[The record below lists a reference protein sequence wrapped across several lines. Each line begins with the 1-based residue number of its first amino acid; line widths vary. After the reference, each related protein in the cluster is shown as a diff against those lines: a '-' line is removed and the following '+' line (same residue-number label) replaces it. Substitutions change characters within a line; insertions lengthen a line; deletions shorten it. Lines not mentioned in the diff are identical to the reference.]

1 MADLLLDDASLIY
14 PDGTRAVSQ
23 LTLRVRDG
31 ELMAIVG
38 PSGCGKTSVL
48 RLIAGLERLS
58 GGVVRIGGR
67 VVNDIPTAGRDVA
80 MVFEHGALYPHLTVA
95 ENLRFALELR
105 HLPEH
110 EIEQRVS
117 AESQVLRLVRFL
129 ARKPHTLAAGQRH
142 RAALGRATVRVPA
155 VFLLDEPLTHLE
167 TAERIRLRAE
177 LTTFLHGLGV
187 TVVYVTHDQSEAMA
201 IGDRVAVMRDGRV
214 EQVGE
219 PMEVYRRPANVF
231 VATFMGEPAMTVL
244 TADLEADGRATRVIL
259 GNQRLTLPAGS
270 SAALRSRVGSTV
282 TVGIRPEHVT
292 NATTVPDATAV
303 LFSVADKVER
313 LGSRVLVS
321 CRLDPPLGK
330 PDDGAV
336 LIAQFP
342 HTSTVRSGDPVKLA
356 VDVAAL
362 SFFDP
367 LTGRALWNPP

>member
-244 TADLEADGRATRVIL
+244 TAGLEADGRATRVLL

-321 CRLDPPLGK
+321 CRLDPPLGE